1 MDLELLLKVNR
12 KAFRFPST
20 RGDLTFE
27 ELWNLPLQSTKG
39 GFSLD
44 AVAQTLH
51 AESLKNEGVSF
62 VTQAVSPEAA
72 HATERLEVVKYVIA
86 TKLAENKA
94 KLEREA
100 KAQAK
105 RNLVDLLAD
114 KEAQALQS
122 LTVEEIKA
130 RIAALDV

>member
-1 MDLELLLKVNR
+1 MDFELLMKVSR

-27 ELWNLPLQSTKG
+27 ELWNIPLQSTT

-44 AVAQTLH
+44 KVAQTLH

-62 VTQAVSPEAA
+62 VTQVTSPEAA
-72 HATERLEVVKYVIA
+72 HAAERLEVVKYVIA
-86 TKLAENKA
+86 TKLAENQA
-94 KLEREA
+94 KLEKQAR
-100 KAQAK
+100 AQAK
-105 RNLVDLLAD
+105 KNLVDLLAD
-114 KEAQALQS
+114 KEAQALQT
-122 LTVEEIKA
+122 LTVDEIKA